1 GWGSSAAAN
10 EASATEIAA
19 MAMNGVASFVLRIRG
34 LPARR
39 TVAHTS
45 IAVTRA
51 CEAVA
56 NGRRTPRQ
64 VRCPRDEPSVISR
77 TDHPLSSV
85 DEAGDRQGRGEWRV
99 ACGGAARS
107 LAPRWDVPTGDRS
120 APVAA
125 RLVLR

>member
-85 DEAGDRQGRGEWRV
+85 DEAGDRQGRGEWRLL
-99 ACGGAARS
+99 ADGATVS
-107 LAPRWDVPTGDRS
+107 LPRRCIVQTVNGSLPASVR
-120 APVAA
+120 
-125 RLVLR
+125 